1 MSRSTPAP
9 IAVEKSILLDTGFLI
24 TVFDDQR
31 PNHATALDL
40 YKFFI
45 EHGFLI
51 FLSSIVVAE
60 FCTRGDIKQL
70 PLNNFLP
77 LGFDIFDGALAGK
90 LNFSTFMKPGGDR
103 DRASVK
109 DDVKLLAQMLQR
121 NISYFATEDGPFTKK
136 VSDEFRAITPILASD
151 LVTKHFAVHR
161 AASSTVVS
169 RAITPGQ
176 QSLF

>member
-1 MSRSTPAP
+1 MSRSASAP
-9 IAVEKSILLDTGFLI
+9 VAIDKSVLLDTGFLI

-31 PNHATALDL
+31 PNHATALDF

-70 PLNNFLP
+70 PLDNFLP
-77 LGFDIFDGALAGK
+77 LSFDIFDGALAGK
-90 LNFSTFMKPGGDR
+90 LNFSTFMKAGGDR
-103 DRASVK
+103 DRASIK

-121 NISYFATEDGPFTKK
+121 NVAHFATEDGPFTKK
-136 VSDEFRAITPILASD
+136 ISDEFPGITPILASD

-161 AASSTVVS
+161 TASGTVVS
-169 RAITPGQ
+169 RAIVPGQ